1 MTRQTRYALVGTGAR
16 AQMYLG
22 AFTGAHAEDAELVAW
37 ADPNPGRLDWNARRL
52 AEAGHQVPQTFDT
65 TELADAVRRLE
76 VERVIVTAPDF
87 AHADL
92 VVAALEGG
100 ADAVVEK
107 PLTIDADGVRRIA
120 GAVERTGRSV
130 VVTFNYRYAP
140 RNTALKRLIAD
151 GELGEITSVHFE
163 WLLDTSHGADYF
175 RRWHRRKENS
185 GGLLVHKSSHH
196 FDLVNWWL
204 DDLPERVFASGGLRF
219 YGARNAARRGLPE
232 RADRGTVDAATR
244 DPFALDLREHD
255 VLRGLYY
262 EQEHHDGYL
271 RDRDVFDEGITIED
285 NLSLVVD
292 YAGGAGMTYSLNA
305 HSPWEGYTV
314 AVNGTKGRAE
324 LSVVERGA
332 LLLDGS
338 GRPVVVDPSARP
350 EDVADDTGRPV
361 GERLVVQRHFE
372 AAREIAVPHV
382 TGGHGGADDA
392 LLRDLFAGAGADPL
406 GHAASWLDGVRA
418 MAVGVAGNASL
429 ATGLPVRVHELPLG
443 AARAA
448 LDPRAPAASAAS

>member
-1 MTRQTRYALVGTGAR
+1 MTRPTRYALVGTGAR
-16 AQMYLG
+16 AQLYLG
-22 AFTGAHAEDAELVAW
+22 AFAGAHTGDGELVAW
-37 ADPNPGRLDWNARRL
+37 ADPNPGRLGWNARRI
-52 AEAGHQVPQTFDT
+52 AGTGGRVPATFEA
-65 TELADAVRRLE
+65 ADLTAAVGRLGI
-76 VERVIVTAPDF
+76 ERVIVTAPDF

-107 PLTIDADGVRRIA
+107 PLTTDAEGVRRIA
-120 GAVERTGRSV
+120 DAVERTGRSV
-130 VVTFNYRYAP
+130 TVTFNYRYAP
-140 RNTALKRLIAD
+140 RNSALKQLIAD

-175 RRWHRRKENS
+175 RRWHRQKENS

-219 YGARNAARRGLPE
+219 YGARNAAARGLAP
-232 RADRGTVDAATR
+232 RPARGTVDAATR
-244 DPFALDLREHD
+244 DPFALDLREHE

-262 EQEHHDGYL
+262 DQEQHDGYL
-271 RDRDVFDEGITIED
+271 RDRDVFDDGITIED
-285 NLSLVVD
+285 NLSLIVD
-292 YAGGAGMTYSLNA
+292 YAGGATMTYALNA

-332 LLLDGS
+332 ILLDDS
-338 GRPVVVDPSARP
+338 GRTVVVDPSASP
-350 EDVADDTGRPV
+350 EDVAGHTGRPV
-361 GERLVVQRHFE
+361 GERLVVQHHFG
-372 AAREIAVPHV
+372 AAREIPVPHAA
-382 TGGHGGADDA
+382 GGHGGADDA

-406 GHAASWLDGVRA
+406 RRAASWLDGVRA
-418 MAVGVAGNASL
+418 MAVGVAGNESL
-429 ATGLPVRVHELPLG
+429 ATGLPVRVQDLPLG
-443 AARAA
+443 TAGAAFDPSVLSGSRA
-448 LDPRAPAASAAS
+448 S